1 MLPSL
6 LRLNTPLLH
15 LPPLVFYLFFLPRG
29 HQVPGHPRNLPFD
42 LLPQKRR
49 LQRPPPNLTLRNSCE
64 LLPSLIFESPC
75 VSRTDS
81 HPLFRPRPPP
91 LRDRTPARSNR
102 SSDTT
107 LITTYLCNL
116 TGFVACGQATPP
128 RRLFK
133 TIFSPCLVGL
143 HPRTLRAVVPPLCT

>member
-1 MLPSL
+1 MP
-6 LRLNTPLLH
+6 PLLH
-15 LPPLVFYLFFLPRG
+15 LDSLLLSSFPLKFSLFLLSSRLPSPWPS
-29 HQVPGHPRNLPFD
+29 QAPRTRH

-143 HPRTLRAVVPPLCT
+143 HPHTLRAAVPPLCT